1 MINAGTNDY
10 RGKTT
15 PTEMRA
21 GVKAFLEQVR
31 RTYPDAEIIWMYG
44 MMNKKLEEPLVQGI
58 EDYNIA
64 HSKKVHYLAVAT
76 PQGSSGTG
84 GAESPQRRAQRDRAK
99 PLQELI
105 TQLTGWKP
113 A

>member
-1 MINAGTNDY
+1 MVINAGTNDY

-58 EDYNIA
+58 EDYNICLLYTSIDTKRK
-64 HSKKVHYLAVAT
+64 HDKEVQDVLYSGISVAR
-76 PQGSSGTG
+76 GNDY
-84 GAESPQRRAQRDRAK
+84 ACV
-99 PLQELI
+99 
-105 TQLTGWKP
+105 
-113 A
+113 